1 MKRPTFLSHV
11 SSSKF
16 YTEIDLYARIPS
28 KNEIIIPREESFSK
42 WWRGFVRQ
50 VNELVWL
57 ISIEIRGITLD
68 FTKSIDGNAA
78 ALLRDS
84 KYMVERNDAPQNP
97 ASTRDLAGI
106 TARSLESFDTLRSPI
121 SHDAT
126 TRINQRLYFV
136 ATPLKHFCRRAFPL
150 PSFSFEIHKF
160 RGREAYSVIKFL
172 IEIRNFVT

>member
-68 FTKSIDGNAA
+68 FTKSIDGRVITRFQIYGGEGRRPAKSRVDA
-78 ALLRDS
+78 GFGRDNGAQPWVVRHVVLS
-84 KYMVERNDAPQNP
+84 NFSRRNDTDQPAPLFCCNP
-97 ASTRDLAGI
+97 VETFLPTSI
-106 TARSLESFDTLRSPI
+106 SP
-121 SHDAT
+121 
-126 TRINQRLYFV
+126 
-136 ATPLKHFCRRAFPL
+136 PLVF
-150 PSFSFEIHKF
+150 F
-160 RGREAYSVIKFL
+160 R
-172 IEIRNFVT
+172 NT

>member
-1 MKRPTFLSHV
+1 M
-11 SSSKF
+11 
-16 YTEIDLYARIPS
+16 
-28 KNEIIIPREESFSK
+28 
-42 WWRGFVRQ
+42 
-50 VNELVWL
+50 NELVWL

-84 KYMVERNDAPQNP
+84 KYMVERDDAPQNP

-150 PSFSFEIHKF
+150 PSFSFEIYKF

>member
-84 KYMVERNDAPQNP
+84 KYMVERGDAPQNP

-106 TARSLESFDTLRSPI
+106 TARSLESFDTLCSPI
-121 SHDAT
+121 SHDTDQPA
-126 TRINQRLYFV
+126 
-136 ATPLKHFCRRAFPL
+136 PLFCCNPVETFLPTSISPPL
-150 PSFSFEIHKF
+150 VFF
-160 RGREAYSVIKFL
+160 R
-172 IEIRNFVT
+172 NT

>member
-1 MKRPTFLSHV
+1 M
-11 SSSKF
+11 
-16 YTEIDLYARIPS
+16 
-28 KNEIIIPREESFSK
+28 
-42 WWRGFVRQ
+42 
-50 VNELVWL
+50 NELVWL

-68 FTKSIDGNAA
+68 FTESIDGNAA

-84 KYMVERNDAPQNP
+84 KYMVERDDAPQNP

>member
-68 FTKSIDGNAA
+68 FTKSIDGRVITRFQIYGGEGRRPAKSRVDA
-78 ALLRDS
+78 GFGRDNGAQPWVVRHVVLS
-84 KYMVERNDAPQNP
+84 NFSRHNDTDQP
-97 ASTRDLAGI
+97 ASLFCCNPVETFLPTSI
-106 TARSLESFDTLRSPI
+106 SP
-121 SHDAT
+121 
-126 TRINQRLYFV
+126 
-136 ATPLKHFCRRAFPL
+136 PLVF
-150 PSFSFEIHKF
+150 F
-160 RGREAYSVIKFL
+160 R
-172 IEIRNFVT
+172 NT